1 MRRYT
6 YIMLTCIL
14 NSVVTV
20 KVKVIMHS
28 DEDSRIEDEEIARTE
43 TWDAKQKVEITML
56 PFLKKSHIN
65 VRHEEKPVD
74 YEEEV
79 QTTEKQKQIHP
90 NEMLFPLIYK
100 QSHINS
106 MFKFGDNWYTWSTE
120 KRTDGS
126 KATNYFICYEE
137 PKHCDEIGWER
148 TDTLPKCAFQIEALT
163 ADDRACINSFGIEPR
178 PGNACDGG
186 EQMKVSD
193 IVKSCGPRVKSLWRF
208 IRVGR
213 RPTNAAKP
221 ADVNSLICEDEEECF
236 VSIEYRIHHD
246 RITFSLH
253 EPTRGQTFKSALKRE
268 IADDEKVTTLEP
280 RQKTVHREKKNPE
293 VSQKNRKH
301 LRARKVAEG
310 KGIVKE
316 KNDSGY
322 TKRRQVKNKIKFRED
337 ISDDVSE

>member
-137 PKHCDEIGWER
+137 PKHCDEIGWV
-148 TDTLPKCAFQIEALT
+148 I
-163 ADDRACINSFGIEPR
+163 
-178 PGNACDGG
+178 
-186 EQMKVSD
+186 
-193 IVKSCGPRVKSLWRF
+193 
-208 IRVGR
+208 
-213 RPTNAAKP
+213 
-221 ADVNSLICEDEEECF
+221 
-236 VSIEYRIHHD
+236 
-246 RITFSLH
+246 
-253 EPTRGQTFKSALKRE
+253 
-268 IADDEKVTTLEP
+268 
-280 RQKTVHREKKNPE
+280 
-293 VSQKNRKH
+293 
-301 LRARKVAEG
+301 
-310 KGIVKE
+310 
-316 KNDSGY
+316 
-322 TKRRQVKNKIKFRED
+322 
-337 ISDDVSE
+337 